1 MQHELLEMC
10 YINKLDL
17 DLDLRSYANGYVRYK
32 APSRE
37 SKHSKAVAKMTTNH
51 IASDQDLMVI
61 CVKSRP
67 EV

>member
-10 YINKLDL
+10 YIKKLDL
-17 DLDLRSYANGYVRYK
+17 DLDLRLYANGYVRYK

-37 SKHSKAVAKMTTNH
+37 SKNSKAVAKMTTNH
-51 IASDQDLMVI
+51 MASDQDLMVI
-61 CVKSRP
+61 CVKCRP